1 VLHALENDLGY
12 PRLGVSIGKSCGNAV
27 TRNRLKRLLRE
38 AFRQN
43 KHLLAPGFDYV
54 VSMSSQWVSRTTP
67 ASSSRL
73 PPRLPTRVGAAEKTG
88 TGAKNN
94 AMAPKFE
101 QIRDSLLTLAAKLVA
116 KRA

>member
-1 VLHALENDLGY
+1 LSARDGLLVLHALENDLGY

-43 KHLLAPGFDYV
+43 KHLITPGFDYV

-67 ASSSRL
+67 ASSR
-73 PPRLPTRVGAAEKTG
+73 RKTAAR
-88 TGAKNN
+88 AKNN

-101 QIRDSLLTLAAKLVA
+101 QIRDSLLTLVAKLVA